1 MDRSSR
7 LLSTSK
13 LHRRKFLKC
22 SVAVAAASSF
32 PHLIHANDIET
43 SATSSSERTLEFI
56 NLHTD
61 ETLRSCY
68 WADGDY
74 DPSSLNEI
82 NHILRDHRANE
93 IYDMDA
99 SLIDLLHTLHE
110 MTESKAPFHIISG
123 YRSPHT
129 NEKLRKQGNGVAKR
143 SLHMQGKAI
152 DIRLPDVELANL
164 RDAAISLE
172 AGGVGYYAKSNFI
185 HLDIGK
191 PRNW

>member
-1 MDRSSR
+1 MTQSREPSGSICKIRRS
-7 LLSTSK
+7 L
-13 LHRRKFLKC
+13 LKC
-22 SVAVAAASSF
+22 SAALVASSTF
-32 PHLIHANDIET
+32 PQLIHANADK
-43 SATSSSERTLEFI
+43 SSERTLEFI

-61 ETLRSCY
+61 ETLRCCY
-68 WADGDY
+68 WADGEY
-74 DPSSLNEI
+74 DPSGLNEI

-93 IYDMDA
+93 VYDMDA
-99 SLIDLLHTLHE
+99 SLIDLLHTLHK

-123 YRSPHT
+123 YRSPQT
-129 NEKLRKQGNGVAKR
+129 NEKLRNNSNGVAKR

-152 DIRLPDVELANL
+152 DIRLPDIELTQL

-172 AGGVGYYAKSNFI
+172 VGGVGYYAKSNFI

>member
-1 MDRSSR
+1 MDRSSKFF
-7 LLSTSK
+7 SVSK
-13 LHRRKFLKC
+13 LNRRKFLKC
-22 SVAVAAASSF
+22 SVALATASNF
-32 PHLIHANDIET
+32 PHLIHANTI
-43 SATSSSERTLEFI
+43 ATSEKTLEFI

-68 WADGDY
+68 WADGNY
-74 DPSSLNEI
+74 DANSLNEI

-93 IYDMDA
+93 VYDMDA
-99 SLIDLLHTLHE
+99 NLIDLLHRLHE
-110 MTESKAPFHIISG
+110 MTESKSPFHIISG
-123 YRSPHT
+123 YRSPQT
-129 NEKLRKQGNGVAKR
+129 NENLRKPGNGVAKR

-152 DIRLPDVELANL
+152 DIRLPDIELAHL
-164 RDAAISLE
+164 RDAAISIE